1 MGPHD
6 SETRGAI
13 MHKPVT
19 LLTIL
24 LALATVNA
32 RANQITNGSFENTNN
47 TFVGDANKVD
57 ELNSGSTAIPGWTT
71 INGVPTA
78 WIMNGNPWNISAADG
93 SFFLDLTG
101 YSDFGTYGGV
111 SQSFATT
118 PGTNYVVTF
127 DLGYGGNS
135 GLFGGPVS
143 VLASAGGSS
152 GTFTSAAGT
161 PNPAVWDLETF
172 GFTATSATTTL
183 SLIGKTTA
191 GGDYIG
197 LDNVD
202 VEVGTAPAPVPEPAT
217 YTLLLTGM
225 SWLGCVARKRFCR

>member
-1 MGPHD
+1 M
-6 SETRGAI
+6 R
-13 MHKPVT
+13 KPVT
-19 LLTIL
+19 LLPIL

-32 RANQITNGSFENTNN
+32 YADLITNGSFEDTSK

-57 ELNSGSTAIPGWTT
+57 ELNSGSSAIPGWTT

-78 WIMNGNPWNISAADG
+78 WIMNGNPYGISAADG

-118 PGTNYVVTF
+118 AGTSYVVTF
-127 DLGYGGNS
+127 DLGYGGDS
-135 GLFGGPVS
+135 TAFGGPVS
-143 VLASAGGSS
+143 VLVSAGGSS
-152 GTFTSAAGT
+152 QTFTSGSGS

-172 GFTATSATTTL
+172 GFTATSSTTTL
-183 SLIGKTTA
+183 SLIGKTTT

-202 VEVGTAPAPVPEPAT
+202 VEVGTAPGPVPEPAAF
-217 YTLLLTGM
+217 TLLLTGM
-225 SWLGCVARKRFCR
+225 SVLGCAARRRFRR